1 MIYGLLYY
9 FEWEFFKFNL
19 EDMDEIKIVVKKFLV
34 LVYNMIIWFFIRML
48 LKRKFV
54 MNWKDVWS

>member
-9 FEWEFFKFNL
+9 FDWEFFKFNL